1 MSLRTLN
8 DREAMDRVP
17 FPPALKKYLTYR
29 EYTLCGDP
37 FSMCNV

>member
-8 DREAMDRVP
+8 DQEAMARVP

-29 EYTLCGDP
+29 EYKLYGDL
-37 FSMCNV
+37 FSMCNA